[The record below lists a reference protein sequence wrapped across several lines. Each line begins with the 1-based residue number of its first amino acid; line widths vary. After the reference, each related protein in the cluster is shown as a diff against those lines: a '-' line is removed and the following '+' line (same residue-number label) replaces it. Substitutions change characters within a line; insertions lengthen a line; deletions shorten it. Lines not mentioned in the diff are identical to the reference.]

1 MKTLHTIRQLA
12 ATVCSILLL
21 SACNNGEEENLATRQ
36 VPLELNLKEAATRSV
51 ITGTTLPQDSY
62 FGIFGVAQENLDT
75 STVEEDMDNISVW
88 YYEGCELQETVYL
101 DETPTVIYAY
111 YPYNESTTLR
121 SMYLSAQTQTDY
133 LYGYSVNDN
142 DFISTVNA
150 DNPRANILMKHAMSR
165 ITLRIKVS
173 EQQSDIQDLYGIK
186 LVNAYL
192 AGELD
197 IPSGKLALSDKG
209 ELSIPTKE
217 RLSTTAHSFDILA
230 FPETTVQDITLSLN
244 LNEVYYSVPMPAG
257 GWKSGQQYTYEVT
270 IDKGTLSISQA
281 TITPWN
287 NNFLGDIVVE
297 DDNYVEN

>member
-12 ATVCSILLL
+12 TTVCSILLL

-36 VPLELNLKEAATRSV
+36 VPLELNIKEAATRSV

-62 FGIFGVAQENLDT
+62 FGIFGVADT
-75 STVEEDMDNISVW
+75 TLEEDMDNISVW
-88 YYEGCELQETVYL
+88 YYERCELQETVYL
-101 DETPTVIYAY
+101 DGTPTVIYAY
-111 YPYNESTTLR
+111 YPYNENTDLNHMS
-121 SMYLSAQTQTDY
+121 LSANAQTDY

-173 EQQSDIQDLYGIK
+173 ELQSDIQDLYGIK

-270 IDKGTLSISQA
+270 IDKGTLSVTQA

-287 NNFLGDIVVE
+287 NNAQDGIEVG